1 MKKVIIIIIAAVCS
15 LSASAQTAHEFSIN
29 GGGGLS
35 ALNYK
40 LSSGDRSLGFGGEF
54 GIGYTCLF
62 AKTVGVHVGA
72 GVGLYNATATLDGV
86 AIDTD
91 NLTDDEGDRFK
102 LRSTLNNYEES
113 QNAMFLNIP
122 VMVQFQTGLVHKF
135 YAMGGVKIGIPLSCK
150 YEVSG
155 ATITNEAYYPD
166 YDNWLINQ
174 TFAGYGTFDNISSD
188 GKAEY
193 KISAALALEA
203 GLKWNIG
210 TLLALYTGAW
220 FDYGLTNIAK
230 ETPFVNY
237 NNADPANFTVN
248 SAMASAA
255 DKINIMA
262 VGLKVRLALRR

>member
-1 MKKVIIIIIAAVCS
+1 MKKVIIIIVATCS
-15 LSASAQTAHEFSIN
+15 LSASAQIAHEFSIN

-40 LSSGDRSLGFGGEF
+40 LSSGEKKPGFGGEF
-54 GIGYTCLF
+54 GVGYTCLF

-72 GVGLYNATATLDGV
+72 GVGLYNATATFDGV
-86 AIDTD
+86 AIETD

-122 VMVQFQTGLVHKF
+122 VMVQFQTGVVHKF
-135 YAMGGVKIGIPLSCK
+135 YAMGGVKIGIPLSGK
-150 YEVSG
+150 YEVSSD
-155 ATITNEAYYPD
+155 ATITNEAYYPE
-166 YDNWLINQ
+166 YDNWLLDQ
-174 TFAGYGTFDNISSD
+174 TFAGYGTFNDIGSD
-188 GKAEY
+188 GKIEY

-203 GLKWNIG
+203 GVKWNIG

-220 FDYGLTNIAK
+220 FDYGVTNIAK
-230 ETPFVNY
+230 ETSFVNY
-237 NNADPANFTVN
+237 NNDDPADFTVN
-248 SAMASAA
+248 SAVASAA

-262 VGLKVRLALRR
+262 VGVKVRLALKR